1 MNDADELA
9 ASGSWRHLI
18 DPDRWA
24 QACHDT
30 APDYFRARVRNMDSE
45 RHLRAALDVEAA
57 RAEPRS
63 ERIAT
68 INQRLA
74 ALQDDER

>member
-1 MNDADELA
+1 MSDAGELA

-18 DPDRWA
+18 NPDRWA

-30 APDYFRARVRNMDSE
+30 TPDYFDARVRNMDSE
-45 RHLRAALDVEAA
+45 RHLRAALDAEAE
-57 RAEPRS
+57 REEPRS

-68 INQRLA
+68 INQRIA